1 MEILCAGTPMKKQI
15 IHLSPAMPVMST
27 ENLVW
32 NCVGNSAMKKNIFEL
47 LVRNNKSVK
56 ATEWLLCNS
65 TYELEPAAF
74 TLAPNILP
82 IGPLLASNR
91 LGESVGNFWPEDST
105 CLKWLDQQP
114 PGSVIYVAFGS
125 FTIFAPAQFQELALG
140 LELCDRPFLW
150 VVRPDI
156 RDGTS
161 NAYPKEF
168 QDRVA
173 ARGRVVGW
181 AAQQKI
187 LSHPSVACFISHC
200 GWNSAMEGVS
210 NGIPFLCWPYFAD
223 QFLNQSYICDVWKV
237 GLRLER
243 DESGII
249 SRGEIESKVEQL
261 LGNEMLKATALDLKN
276 IVKTSVKE
284 GGGSNNNLKNFVEWM
299 KA

>member
-1 MEILCAGTPMKKQI
+1 MEILCAGTPTKKQS
-15 IHLSPAMPVMST
+15 IHLSPAMPAMST
-27 ENLVW
+27 ESLVW
-32 NCVGNSAMKKNIFEL
+32 TCVGNSTMQRNIFEL

-65 TYELEPAAF
+65 TYDLEPAAF

-91 LGESVGNFWPEDST
+91 LGNFGPEDST

-125 FTIFAPAQFQELALG
+125 FTIFGPAQFQELALG
-140 LELCDRPFLW
+140 LELCNRPFLW
-150 VVRPDI
+150 VARPDH
-156 RDGTS
+156 GTTS

-173 ARGRVVGW
+173 TRGKIVGW

-200 GWNSAMEGVS
+200 GWNSTMEGVS

-223 QFLNQSYICDVWKV
+223 QFINESYICDVWKV

-243 DESGII
+243 DESGIV
-249 SRGEIESKVEQL
+249 SRGEIESKVEKL
-261 LGNEMLKATALDLKN
+261 LGNEKLKAGALNLKN
-276 IVKTSVKE
+276 LVKESIKE
-284 GGGSNNNLKNFVEWM
+284 GGGSHNNLKNFVEWI